1 MKQLIIPIILLSSFS
16 VASDYNSPFQAK
28 LSVKNDTA
36 EIGLF
41 SKQQYEV
48 LITFSETEQTAVI
61 SKSGYYLTFNDN
73 DLKQNGGEII
83 VKIITDEKMVYQMSL
98 LKDIN
103 HLSLDQ
109 YNNTIYLDYY
119 LIGKNIDII
128 ENNKLQA
135 IHVINDSF
143 SVDKFIDL
151 STLDIVYLEGVDNLN
166 LYGYFFVYSEKEIF
180 QLIGYDY
187 LRFGYEFPLQAIQ
200 LDNRLLLQF
209 KEEFYYQ
216 IGTMQMCTDNYE
228 NIVSSRNLYFPNN
241 YEETFIDVKIVLMN
255 NNCSFQI
262 NVSFEFTHSLLKT
275 EITAWFDEIIYQKK
289 VTIL

>member
-1 MKQLIIPIILLSSFS
+1 MKKLIIPIILLSSFS
-16 VASDYNSPFQAK
+16 GTSDYNSPFQAK
-28 LSVKNDTA
+28 LSVENDTA

-48 LITFSETEQTAVI
+48 LITFSETKQAAVI
-61 SKSGYYLTFNDN
+61 SESGYYLTFNDN

-98 LKDIN
+98 LKDVN

-109 YNNTIYLDYY
+109 YNNTFYLDYY

-135 IHVINDSF
+135 IHVINDNF

-241 YEETFIDVKIVLMN
+241 YEETFLDAKIVLMN